1 MMNKINQL
9 KTVAFLKL
17 AESRVISH
25 ENLFRVCPKDME
37 KFDQF
42 WGAFERNLDVYIKNM
57 IAADGALVVISKKIA
72 DELIREQ
79 RVRRSEDALRDAGK
93 HPYDP
98 LNILEDTKN
107 KEMLWLR
114 EIRGERSQQAVA
126 DEIGIAQ
133 STYASIEV
141 GSRKPSVT
149 MAKKIAAVMAF
160 DWTKFFE
167 ESTER
172 PEI

>member
-72 DELIREQ
+72 DARLFNENFGPTSLYSTLTFNNVYPR
-79 RVRRSEDALRDAGK
+79 ALS
-93 HPYDP
+93 
-98 LNILEDTKN
+98 L
-107 KEMLWLR
+107 
-114 EIRGERSQQAVA
+114 
-126 DEIGIAQ
+126 
-133 STYASIEV
+133 
-141 GSRKPSVT
+141 
-149 MAKKIAAVMAF
+149 
-160 DWTKFFE
+160 
-167 ESTER
+167 
-172 PEI
+172 